1 MENEGFWAWA
11 LGKKNNA
18 MGLLR
23 NRGKALVK
31 QAFRDPAAGVTCWAK
46 KNNAPEV
53 ARNTRK
59 TLQNQWYLHV
69 PHHFPQNGRDPL
81 QRASRGYGI
90 IEKPWKSL
98 VK

>member
-1 MENEGFWAWA
+1 MKVSGLGPWA
-11 LGKKNNA
+11 KKNNA
-18 MGLLR
+18 MGLLEHL
-23 NRGKALVK
+23 GKALVK
-31 QAFRDPAAGVTCWAK
+31 QAFRDPAAGVTCWAE

-53 ARNTRK
+53 ARKIGK

-69 PHHFPQNGRDPL
+69 PHHFPQNGRDLL

-90 IEKPWKSL
+90 IKKPLKSL